1 MLPVTQ
7 QKPIEDV
14 RRREFIATA
23 HVLSSLAVLSRE
35 YAPLS
40 RNSNPA
46 GSLTRCSAQLHSRRH
61 TASHGP

>member
-7 QKPIEDV
+7 QKPIEVV
-14 RRREFIATA
+14 RRREFIAT
-23 HVLSSLAVLSRE
+23 SGLAVLSRE